1 LPVIAGCGLNDV
13 MSDSSS
19 LSRTPPLP
27 GAAPVLKTPRFT
39 ALRTIVALM
48 LREMSSTYGR
58 KPGGY
63 LWALLEPI
71 GAITVLSIG
80 FSLFMHNPPLGNS
93 FVLFFATGF
102 LPFSLYITLS
112 QKVQQSLKYSKPL
125 LAYPRV
131 TWIDAVLARFILAVL
146 TQLLIMMLVFAGIM
160 AVSDTSAIVD
170 LVPILIGLSI
180 VTLLGFGIGI
190 INAVVGGIFPVWLS
204 LWSIINR
211 PLFFVSGIFFTYE
224 SMPEV
229 VQNIIWWNPIMQA
242 VAIVREGF
250 YPTYEADF
258 VSLAY
263 CFGLA
268 LTLIAFGLL
277 ITRKWYKLVFER

>member
-1 LPVIAGCGLNDV
+1 

-19 LSRTPPLP
+19 LSPTPPLP

-71 GAITVLSIG
+71 GAIAVLSIG

-102 LPFSLYITLS
+102 LPFSLYISLS
-112 QKVQQSLKYSKPL
+112 QKVQQSLKYSRPL

-131 TWIDAVLARFILAVL
+131 TWVDAVLARFILTVL

-160 AVSDTSAIVD
+160 AVSDTSAIID

-211 PLFFVSGIFFTYE
+211 PLFFVSGIFFIYE
-224 SMPEV
+224 SMPEI
-229 VQNIIWWNPIMQA
+229 VQDIIWWNPIMQA
-242 VAIVREGF
+242 VAIMREGF

-258 VSLAY
+258 VSLTY

-268 LTLIAFGLL
+268 LGLIAFGLL
-277 ITRKWYKLVFER
+277 IMRKWYKLVFER